1 MADLFPALSIAGNL
15 APTTKPELAEF
26 DQRMMP
32 LLAAFPLYELQNK
45 HSLRDYH
52 GLELGICLLL
62 FVLEKML
69 HYEPCTYEDAQGF
82 VRFLFPAL
90 TKQQLT
96 YTEAASLTQKLLDEL
111 SNQGRPFVYP
121 YRSPVDGMDHEVKF
135 RLLEQHPLPEQDT
148 IGLRLTAQGLD
159 LLFKSREIYRDL
171 QFSVMQLYLDQQIR
185 RGTFEEAIQTVN
197 ELGLAVT
204 SMEQQVDALREE
216 IRRNVVEA
224 LQGSD
229 YHRLLRHM
237 SEQLERE
244 GETFNNLIALVRET
258 RANLAAKQG
267 ALERLQAVDRL
278 DRRLQEVA
286 QQHLR
291 LFTRQLTLNVLV
303 SDALAASLRS
313 TLTVRFHLEKEL
325 QAEVLRQRPPGW
337 VLTRTAVLPLLRPF
351 CPRVFSLS
359 FCVGPQTLLRREYE
373 RPAEDLMEEL
383 DEEYLRTLEEAEE
396 KQQQRTLTVLKRCF
410 HLLLEPLIQ
419 ATTVSMSQIVTQQ
432 DWSFWQQE
440 EVAALAHLLL
450 LLHQAEEIA
459 AFLPWDYTPAGN
471 DPAEYALYQ
480 VLTENEALARLG
492 VVKVGARDEA
502 VTLPFEIKVSDFIL
516 TRGDYHA
523 V

>member
-1 MADLFPALSIAGNL
+1 
-15 APTTKPELAEF
+15 
-26 DQRMMP
+26 MP

-62 FVLEKML
+62 FVLEKC
-69 HYEPCTYEDAQGF
+69 CTMSLALTKMRKDSSVF
-82 VRFLFPAL
+82 VPAL

-96 YTEAASLTQKLLDEL
+96 YTEAASLTQKRYEL
-111 SNQGRPFVYP
+111 SNQGRPLSTSIAVP
-121 YRSPVDGMDHEVKF
+121 DGMDHEVKF

-313 TLTVRFHLEKEL
+313 TLTVRFHLEKSYK
-325 QAEVLRQRPPGW
+325 QRYCANVRW
-337 VLTRTAVLPLLRPF
+337 
-351 CPRVFSLS
+351 
-359 FCVGPQTLLRREYE
+359 
-373 RPAEDLMEEL
+373 
-383 DEEYLRTLEEAEE
+383 
-396 KQQQRTLTVLKRCF
+396 
-410 HLLLEPLIQ
+410 
-419 ATTVSMSQIVTQQ
+419 
-432 DWSFWQQE
+432 
-440 EVAALAHLLL
+440 
-450 LLHQAEEIA
+450 
-459 AFLPWDYTPAGN
+459 AGC
-471 DPAEYALYQ
+471 
-480 VLTENEALARLG
+480 
-492 VVKVGARDEA
+492 
-502 VTLPFEIKVSDFIL
+502 
-516 TRGDYHA
+516 
-523 V
+523 